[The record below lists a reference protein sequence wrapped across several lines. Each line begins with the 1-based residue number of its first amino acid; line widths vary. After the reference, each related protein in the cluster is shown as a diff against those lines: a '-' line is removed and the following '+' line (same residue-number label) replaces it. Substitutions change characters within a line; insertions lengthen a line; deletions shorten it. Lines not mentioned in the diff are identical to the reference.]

1 QKLVQDYGAW
11 LATRNP
17 RLGVQ
22 VFADENARVKF
33 QPQDAVAIL
42 KEKAPGAVKEYLEYL
57 VFGKNHSIYVKD
69 LIAFYLDAVL
79 SQLRDS
85 QEARDMLIQSYE
97 TYRALRP
104 PKPTYRQFITDN
116 APTAEPAREW
126 WNNRLRLLQLIG
138 GSHGGGAVSAGRA
151 EEEEAEEQYSRQL
164 AGRLREYSAELV
176 PEMILL
182 NGREGKH
189 DEALNLLVHGLGDY
203 DTAIRYC
210 LLGGSASLFHP
221 GSGTSGRTLRD
232 QHQQHVPPSSP
243 PPPPTKDLQASLF
256 LLRESFHIADLS
268 ERLERTAELLERFG
282 AWFDVAEV
290 LALIPDGWS
299 VELVSGFLVH
309 ALRRLVRERQESVV
323 VKGLAGAQ
331 NLRCAGTWGEK
342 VGGCKAVVVRE
353 GEEGGVVGTG

>member
-1 QKLVQDYGAW
+1 
-11 LATRNP
+11 
-17 RLGVQ
+17 
-22 VFADENARVKF
+22 
-33 QPQDAVAIL
+33 
-42 KEKAPGAVKEYLEYL
+42 
-57 VFGKNHSIYVKD
+57 
-69 LIAFYLDAVL
+69 
-79 SQLRDS
+79 
-85 QEARDMLIQSYE
+85 MLIQSYE

-138 GSHGGGAVSAGRA
+138 GSHGDSGAVTSERK
-151 EEEEAEEQYSRQL
+151 EEERYFSQL
-164 AGRLREYSAELV
+164 AERLREFSAELV

-189 DEALNLLVHGLGDY
+189 DEALKLLVHGLGDY

-221 GSGTSGRTLRD
+221 SGGGGSGANSQGD
-232 QHQQHVPPSSP
+232 QQQQPPTPPYP
-243 PPPPTKDLQASLF
+243 PPGKIALQTSLF
-256 LLRESFHIADLS
+256 RALLRESLQIADLS
-268 ERLERTAELLERFG
+268 ERLERTAELLERFA

-290 LALIPDGWS
+290 LSLIPDGWS
-299 VELVSGFLVH
+299 VDLVSGFLVH

-331 NLRCAGTWGEK
+331 NLRCAASWGEK
-342 VGGCKAVVVRE
+342 MREVRGTVVKEVDERE
-353 GEEGGVVGTG
+353 DAGDRVVGTG